1 MRLVKIVAGGRIF
14 IIPQSKKDLTKYAV
28 AAKLN
33 KLAAAAARYYMAKK
47 ENICTECGFA
57 AKSAAGL
64 RGHRQFK
71 HGIAP
76 SLPLLPN
83 KQQDRL
89 VTRSEL
95 ERLLGL
101 AEEKQPSYLEERGL
115 DLRNRSDA
123 TIKLRQW
130 TKELDKRV
138 TQLEINATIV
148 KRLAQVEQR
157 IRKLPEDV
165 GRLQQ
170 QMIQL
175 EANQKGLAKA
185 AIADISLLILAL
197 NAHAHSDETG
207 RVTFTL
213 ESELTERLGNSLKQ
227 AKAWAEQV
235 KEEELIEE
243 IAKTFERT
251 EKRH

>member
-1 MRLVKIVAGGRIF
+1 
-14 IIPQSKKDLTKYAV
+14 
-28 AAKLN
+28 
-33 KLAAAAARYYMAKK
+33 MAKK
-47 ENICTECGFA
+47 QYICPECGFA

-101 AEEKQPSYLEERGL
+101 AEEKQPSSLEELGL
-115 DLRNRSDA
+115 DLPKRSDA
-123 TIKLRQW
+123 TTKLRQW
-130 TKELDKRV
+130 TKELDKRI

-157 IRKLPEDV
+157 IRQLPEDV

-175 EANQKGLAKA
+175 EADQKGLAQA

-197 NAHAHSDETG
+197 NTHAHSDETG

-213 ESELTERLGNSLKQ
+213 ESKLAERLVNGLKQ

-235 KEEELIEE
+235 KEGELVEE
-243 IAKTFERT
+243 IAKLFERT
-251 EKRH
+251 EKKH